1 MINESAIGPM
11 RFDVRPALRQRFQR
25 SLTIITTWETPW
37 TCLSN
42 GRLGVNS
49 NLEDRIRERAYFLW
63 LDASKAGDATYFWLI
78 AEREVLAQVAIE
90 AATNLQLPQAA
101 AKRSPGIGEHQSARR
116 VNALVQLAPG
126 KSREQTAL
134 DGIGG

>member
-1 MINESAIGPM
+1 
-11 RFDVRPALRQRFQR
+11 
-25 SLTIITTWETPW
+25 
-37 TCLSN
+37 
-42 GRLGVNS
+42 VNS

-90 AATNLQLPQAA
+90 AATTLQLPQAA
-101 AKRSPGIGEHQSARR
+101 SKQGPEIGEHQAARR

-126 KSREQTAL
+126 ISREQTAL
-134 DGIGG
+134 DGISG